1 MKNITF
7 LIILSFCIFPLLS
20 AQLAAQHS
28 GGGVEEYVQAETFR
42 AKREYTTAISLYDKA
57 IAKDPSNYKY
67 FVQQGKCYYLLKR
80 IDNAIDCLEKAT
92 QLKED
97 HVESYIA
104 LSKLYGYKGNRQ
116 KVVAVLGRA
125 AHFESNTQNRLSY
138 RLHILKLLYSQ
149 EETVGFP
156 VHLQD
161 ARSIAP
167 QNSHVW
173 YFSAWYHNQEK
184 EYAQAITAA
193 ETGLKLL
200 NDAKDAPRFYFQLG
214 YALHEIGEY
223 EKAKEALAKANVG
236 SFKEKIFK
244 MMPNYQYRLAQA
256 YHTIFEY
263 KTAKEYIEQA
273 LKQDPSYTEA
283 NELGGQLAVKEIN
296 HTAVIDRLKVA
307 VEHAKD
313 YDTKARSYS
322 ELALLQFQNENF
334 KEAISSSDSC
344 LIIQPLRY
352 DIRFLRAVSLFNA
365 GNTDEAITEMRQLSH
380 LSNIPL
386 TLQAQF
392 TFATGIMYRK
402 IGKNDFAIQYFKNV
416 KHGDFRYAAQ
426 EEMKK
431 LNAV

>member
-7 LIILSFCIFPLLS
+7 LIILLFSIFPLLS

-28 GGGVEEYVQAETFR
+28 GGGLEEYVQAETFR
-42 AKREYTTAISLYDKA
+42 AKRQYTTAISLYDKA
-57 IAKDPSNYKY
+57 IAKDPNNYKY
-67 FVQQGKCYYLLKR
+67 FVQQGKCFYLLKK

-116 KVVAVLGRA
+116 KVIGYLAKA
-125 AHFESNTQNRLSY
+125 AQFEENSQNRLSY

-149 EETVGFP
+149 EDLVGFP
-156 VHLQD
+156 IHLQD

-184 EYAQAITAA
+184 EYAQAITDA
-193 ETGLKLL
+193 EAGLKLL
-200 NDAKDAPRFYFQLG
+200 NDSKDAPRFYYQLG

-223 EKAKEALAKANVG
+223 EKAKDALAKANIG
-236 SFKEKIFK
+236 SFKEKVFK

-263 KTAKEYIEQA
+263 KTAKEYVQQA

-283 NELGGQLAVKEIN
+283 NELGGQIAVGDVN
-296 HTAVIDRLKVA
+296 HTAVIERLKVA

-322 ELALLQFQNENF
+322 ELALLQFQNKNYQG
-334 KEAISSSDSC
+334 AIQSSDSC
-344 LIIQPLRY
+344 ITIQPLRY
-352 DIRFLRAVSLFNA
+352 DVRFLRAVSLFYA
-365 GNTDEAITEMRQLSH
+365 GNTNEAITEMRQLSH
-380 LSNIPL
+380 LSTIPP

-392 TFATGIMYRK
+392 TFTTGVMYRK

-426 EEMKK
+426 EEIKK
-431 LNAV
+431 LNAI

>member
-1 MKNITF
+1 MKNTIF
-7 LIILSFCIFPLLS
+7 LIILLFSIFPLLS

-28 GGGVEEYVQAETFR
+28 GGGLEEYVQAETFR
-42 AKREYTTAISLYDKA
+42 AKRQYTTAISLYDKA

-80 IDNAIDCLEKAT
+80 VDNAIDCLEKAT

-104 LSKLYGYKGNRQ
+104 LSKLYGYKGNMS
-116 KVVAVLGRA
+116 KVIVYLGKA
-125 AHFESNTQNRLSY
+125 AQFEDNTQRRLSY

-149 EETVGFP
+149 EEVVGFP

-184 EYAQAITAA
+184 EYAQAISDA
-193 ETGLKLL
+193 EAGLKLL
-200 NDAKDAPRFYFQLG
+200 SDSKDAPRFYFQLG

-223 EKAKEALAKANVG
+223 EKAKDALAKANVG
-236 SFKEKIFK
+236 SFKEKVFK

-263 KTAKEYIEQA
+263 KTAKEYVHQA
-273 LKQDPSYTEA
+273 LKQDPNYAQA
-283 NELGGQLAVKEIN
+283 NELGGQLAVEEIN
-296 HTAVIDRLKVA
+296 HTTVIERLKVA
-307 VEHAKD
+307 VGHAKD

-322 ELALLQFQNENF
+322 ELALLQFQNEDYQ
-334 KEAISSSDSC
+334 EAIHSSDSC
-344 LIIQPLRY
+344 LAIQPLRY
-352 DIRFLRAVSLFNA
+352 DVRFLRAVSLFHS

-380 LSNIPL
+380 LSNIPP

-392 TFATGIMYRK
+392 TFATGVMYRK

>member
-1 MKNITF
+1 MRNTTF
-7 LIILSFCIFPLLS
+7 LVILLFSIFPLLS

-28 GGGVEEYVQAETFR
+28 GGGLEEYVQAETFR
-42 AKREYTTAISLYDKA
+42 AKRQYTTAIPLYDKA

-116 KVVAVLGRA
+116 KVIIYLTRA
-125 AHFESNTQNRLSY
+125 AQFETNPQRRFSY

-149 EETVGFP
+149 EEVVGFP
-156 VHLQD
+156 IHLKD

-167 QNSHVW
+167 QNPHVW
-173 YFSAWYHNQEK
+173 YFSAWYHNQTK
-184 EYAQAITAA
+184 EYTQAITDA
-193 ETGLKLL
+193 EAGLKLL
-200 NDAKDAPRFYFQLG
+200 NDSKDTPRFYFQLG

-223 EKAKEALAKANVG
+223 QKAKEALAKANVG
-236 SFKEKIFK
+236 SFKEKVFK

-256 YHTIFEY
+256 YHSIFEY
-263 KTAKEYIEQA
+263 KTAKEYIQQA
-273 LKQDPSYTEA
+273 LKQDPSYTRA
-283 NELGGQLAVKEIN
+283 NELGGQLAVGEIN
-296 HTAVIDRLKVA
+296 HTTVIERLKVA
-307 VEHAKD
+307 VQHAKD

-322 ELALLQFQNENF
+322 ELALLQFQNEDYQ
-334 KEAISSSDSC
+334 ATIQSSDSC
-344 LIIQPLRY
+344 LTIQPLRY
-352 DIRFLRAVSLFNA
+352 DVRFLRAVSLFHA

-380 LSNIPL
+380 LSNIPP

-392 TFATGIMYRK
+392 TFATGVMYRK
-402 IGKNDFAIQYFKNV
+402 IGKNDFAVQYFKNV

-431 LNAV
+431 LNAI

>member
-1 MKNITF
+1 MKKITF
-7 LIILSFCIFPLLS
+7 LIILLFSIFPLLS
-20 AQLAAQHS
+20 AQLAAQHL
-28 GGGVEEYVQAETFR
+28 GGGLEEYVQAETFR
-42 AKREYTTAISLYDKA
+42 AKRQYTTAISLYDKA
-57 IAKDPSNYKY
+57 IAKDPNNYKY

-97 HVESYIA
+97 HIESYIA

-116 KVVAVLGRA
+116 KVIAYLGKA
-125 AHFESNTQNRLSY
+125 AHFEENSQNRLSY

-149 EETVGFP
+149 EEVVGFP

-184 EYAQAITAA
+184 EYAQAITDA
-193 ETGLKLL
+193 EAGLKLL
-200 NDAKDAPRFYFQLG
+200 NDSKDAPRFYFQLG

-223 EKAKEALAKANVG
+223 QKAKDALAKANIG
-236 SFKEKIFK
+236 SFREKVFK

-263 KTAKEYIEQA
+263 KTAKEYVQQA

-283 NELGGQLAVKEIN
+283 NELGGQLAVQEIN

-307 VEHAKD
+307 VEHAKN
-313 YDTKARSYS
+313 YDIKARSYS

-334 KEAISSSDSC
+334 RESTHSSDSC
-344 LIIQPLRY
+344 LTIQPLRY
-352 DIRFLRAVSLFNA
+352 DIRFLRAVSLFHA
-365 GNTDEAITEMRQLSH
+365 GNTAEAITEMRQLSH

-392 TFATGIMYRK
+392 TFATGVMYRK

-426 EEMKK
+426 EEMRKI
-431 LNAV
+431 NAA

>member
-1 MKNITF
+1 MRNITF
-7 LIILSFCIFPLLS
+7 LIILLFSVFPLLS
-20 AQLAAQHS
+20 AQLIAQHS
-28 GGGVEEYVQAETFR
+28 EGGLEEYVQAETFR
-42 AKREYTTAISLYDKA
+42 AKKEYTTAISLYDKA
-57 IAKDPSNYKY
+57 IAKNSSNYKY
-67 FVQQGKCYYLLKR
+67 FVQQGKCYFLLKR

-92 QLKED
+92 QLKEN

-116 KVVAVLGRA
+116 KVISYLSKA
-125 AHFESNTQNRLSY
+125 AQFEENPQNRLSY

-149 EETVGFP
+149 EEVVGFP

-184 EYAQAITAA
+184 EYAQAITDA
-193 ETGLKLL
+193 EVGLKLL
-200 NDAKDAPRFYFQLG
+200 NDPKDAPRFYFQLG
-214 YALHEIGEY
+214 YALHEIGDY
-223 EKAKEALAKANVG
+223 QKAKEVLNKANVG

-244 MMPNYQYRLAQA
+244 MMPDYQYRLAQA
-256 YHTIFEY
+256 YYSIFEY
-263 KTAKEYIEQA
+263 KTSKQYVQQA
-273 LKQDPSYTEA
+273 LKQDPTFAQA
-283 NELGGQLAVKEIN
+283 NDLDGQLAIGQIN
-296 HTAVIDRLKVA
+296 HTAVIERLKVA
-307 VEHAKD
+307 VGYAKD
-313 YDTKARSYS
+313 YDGKARSYS
-322 ELALLQFQNENF
+322 ELALLQFQNENY

-344 LIIQPLRY
+344 ITIQPLRY
-352 DIRFLRAVSLFNA
+352 DVRFLRAVSLFNA

-380 LSNIPL
+380 LSNIPP

-392 TFATGIMYRK
+392 TFATGVMYRK